1 MAMGKLSVGDVRRVA
16 GLAKLGLSAG
26 EVKKFQQQL
35 VEVLDYMKE
44 LGEVEVGGVEPTAQ
58 TTGLTNVMRGDEV
71 VNEGLSQ
78 EEALSGTERGE
89 NGYFVVE
96 AVLDKER

>member
-16 GLAKLGLSAG
+16 ELAKLRLNAG

-35 VEVLDYMKE
+35 AGVLDYMKE
-44 LGEVEVGGVEPTAQ
+44 LEEVEVGEVEPTAQ
-58 TTGLTNVMRGDEV
+58 TTGLTNVMRDDRV
-71 VNEGLSQ
+71 VDEGLSQ
-78 EEALSGTERGE
+78 EEALSGTDRIE
-89 NGYFVVE
+89 NGYFVVG